1 MAGRPSNRD
10 ARYAQV
16 MQALTRTVA
25 RFGLEGAS
33 LSSIA
38 KEAGMTRPLV
48 RHHLGNRD
56 EILKALQGYVLDSFE
71 QQTAEM
77 VEALP
82 DEAPAKALVDALFL
96 ETEISDADL
105 ILAFAALTA
114 RAPEDPE
121 LQDGCRDVILNF
133 EHAVAEVLTSDFQTS
148 RQSAAEAAQTIAALY
163 FNVISLS
170 PLNMPNSWSATAHQI
185 SVRILETL
193 GDAT

>member
-10 ARYAQV
+10 ERYAQV

-56 EILKALQGYVLDSFE
+56 EILTALQAYVLESFE
-71 QQTAEM
+71 QQTADLINR
-77 VEALP
+77 LP
-82 DEAPAKALVDALFL
+82 EKQPARALVDDLFS
-96 ETEISDADL
+96 EVEPSDADL

-114 RAPEDPE
+114 RATDDPA
-121 LQDGCRDVILNF
+121 LQEGCRDVVLNF
-133 EHAVAEVLTSDFQTS
+133 EEAVAGILGESS
-148 RQSAAEAAQTIAALY
+148 RSSSKVAKEAAQTITALY

-170 PLNMPNSWSATAHQI
+170 PLNMPQEWAATAHRV
-185 SVRILETL
+185 SVNILESM
-193 GDAT
+193 GESE

>member
-10 ARYAQV
+10 ERYAQV

-56 EILKALQGYVLDSFE
+56 EILTALQGYVLEHFE
-71 QQTAEM
+71 EQTAELIGH
-77 VEALP
+77 LP
-82 DEAPAKALVDALFL
+82 ETRPARALVDDLFARADPSN
-96 ETEISDADL
+96 TDL

-114 RAPEDPE
+114 RAADDPV
-121 LQDGCRDVILNF
+121 LQKGCRDVILSF
-133 EHAVAEVLTSDFQTS
+133 EHAVAGVLRTSFQTTT
-148 RQSAAEAAQTIAALY
+148 QAAEEAAQTITALY
-163 FNVISLS
+163 FNVTSLS
-170 PLNMPNSWSATAHQI
+170 PLNMPQEWAATAHRI
-185 SVRILETL
+185 SVSILENL
-193 GDAT
+193 GESK